1 MSRGSTEAVKS
12 DMNNNH
18 NKPSQHLKI
27 SKELSRAF
35 TSFHP
40 EVPWDTGRAGSV
52 VPILLTE
59 DMEAQMWGP
68 AYAPDPTRPG
78 SLVWGSFYVG
88 GKKEREKEKKK
99 KPALWGR
106 HGKGLGKASSEC
118 LLGE

>member
-35 TSFHP
+35 TLFHP
-40 EVPWDTGRAGSV
+40 EVPRDTGRAGSM
-52 VPILLTE
+52 VPVFLTE
-59 DMEAQMWGP
+59 DMEAQTWQP
-68 AYAPDPTRPG
+68 AYPPDLTRPG

-88 GKKEREKEKKK
+88 GKKEREREKL
-99 KPALWGR
+99 PGGVYTARGWARPLQNVCVESR
-106 HGKGLGKASSEC
+106 AS
-118 LLGE
+118 

>member
-40 EVPWDTGRAGSV
+40 EVPWDTGRAGSM
-52 VPILLTE
+52 VPIFLME
-59 DMEAQMWGP
+59 HMEAQMWGP
-68 AYAPDPTRPG
+68 AYPP
-78 SLVWGSFYVG
+78 
-88 GKKEREKEKKK
+88 
-99 KPALWGR
+99 
-106 HGKGLGKASSEC
+106 
-118 LLGE
+118 